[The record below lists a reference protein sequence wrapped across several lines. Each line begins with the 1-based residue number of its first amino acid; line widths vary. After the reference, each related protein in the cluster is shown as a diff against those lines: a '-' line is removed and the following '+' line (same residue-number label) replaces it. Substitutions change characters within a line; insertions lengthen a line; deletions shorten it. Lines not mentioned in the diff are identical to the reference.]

1 MVNADN
7 VLSHQFTERAK
18 DPNYIREAIHKIRS
32 DPASVGTPA
41 AKTKV
46 IAWVAAK
53 NAPLQEIDNLGSI
66 PKKEH
71 LDHVLKHTPA
81 PSHAIITGTV
91 RPPDRLGKPLPPTFL
106 ATGTE
111 VRAKDQHQNL
121 RSLVDS
127 IQDSEAKS
135 DIEKT
140 FSNRIALQ
148 KKVKDAENNAL
159 AKASEKSAVTLETR
173 LNQAG
178 TRRNRIATSDENPG
192 FSAVTDEMLGGRR
205 RKTRK
210 VKRRTRKANRVRKS
224 RVRRSRRK
232 RGGRRR

>member
-1 MVNADN
+1 MVKADN
-7 VLSHQFTERAK
+7 VLSHQFTERTK

-32 DPASVGTPA
+32 DPTSVGTPV

-53 NAPLQEIDNLGSI
+53 NAPLRGIDSLGRI

-81 PSHAIITGTV
+81 PSHAMIAGTV
-91 RPPDRLGKPLPPTFL
+91 RPPDRVGKPLPPTFI
-106 ATGTE
+106 AAGTE

-140 FSNRIALQ
+140 FFEPHSSPKEGERCGKQSTRYGFREKRCDSGSPAEPGWNSPEQNRY
-148 KKVKDAENNAL
+148 
-159 AKASEKSAVTLETR
+159 LER
-173 LNQAG
+173 KPGVQCCNQ
-178 TRRNRIATSDENPG
+178 
-192 FSAVTDEMLGGRR
+192 
-205 RKTRK
+205 
-210 VKRRTRKANRVRKS
+210 
-224 RVRRSRRK
+224 
-232 RGGRRR
+232 